1 VVNENERTSANETT
15 TTPPPPPPAT
25 HPPMT
30 DEAARHAAGNA
41 SSVSAAAAMAPD
53 GGGGGAFHVR
63 RCTETGWV
71 VYIGDPD
78 NEISGVPAFP
88 TPTDPRVGMTK
99 PALIN
104 WLLHG
109 KNIRH
114 LTNGGMNACALS
126 QGGQVSTWGS
136 PDNGALGRPSSMGRS
151 AEPLP
156 VEQEKGELEL
166 ELDHVESGGTFSVG
180 LTKDGKVCMW
190 GRYRTHG
197 DDVGIVLD
205 PNGKA
210 RFGCF
215 YNWPTRMHGFKDER
229 VVDLYASS
237 SANYFYAVT
246 ASGEL
251 YSCGT
256 YCTCTGTARTEQS
269 RDAACS
275 YGFALP
281 LTLSFPCTFG
291 IGQAPRLR
299 GSSVVS
305 SQIPPPTKNSS
316 LFR

>member
-1 VVNENERTSANETT
+1 VRSRRAAKSPRGARPTT
-15 TTPPPPPPAT
+15 
-25 HPPMT
+25 
-30 DEAARHAAGNA
+30 
-41 SSVSAAAAMAPD
+41 
-53 GGGGGAFHVR
+53 
-63 RCTETGWV
+63 
-71 VYIGDPD
+71 
-78 NEISGVPAFP
+78 
-88 TPTDPRVGMTK
+88 
-99 PALIN
+99 
-104 WLLHG
+104 
-109 KNIRH
+109 
-114 LTNGGMNACALS
+114 
-126 QGGQVSTWGS
+126 
-136 PDNGALGRPSSMGRS
+136 GRS
-151 AEPLP
+151 AAPRP
-156 VEQEKGELEL
+156 WDGRRSRYRSNRKRA
-166 ELDHVESGGTFSVG
+166 SSSSSSSTWNRGGTFSVG